1 MRGMTKGYS
10 LLMPKSVYAGEEA
23 PAKITEILK
32 REGAA
37 KAALFTDKSIVSL
50 GLAAPVE
57 AAIREAGT
65 ACVVFDDLASE
76 PTVYQADEVIRRFME
91 CGADFIVAVGG
102 GSVMDVAKLC
112 SVLAHSSYTVFDLL
126 ETPGAARKSVRSL
139 MIPTTAGTGSEA
151 TPNSIVCVPERELK
165 VGIVN
170 TDMIP
175 DYVVLDPGMIRNL
188 PLKIAAATGV
198 DALAH
203 AMECYTSNKATPFSD
218 LFSLKACQLILNN
231 IVKACRDPD
240 AVAEKTA
247 MLTAAFYGGV
257 AIANSGTTVVHALA
271 YPLGGKYHI
280 AHGLS
285 NAMLLA
291 PCMEYNKP
299 FCLDRLARIYDV
311 VFPGGDN
318 LSEEEKAGRMIDRLR
333 EIVTTLEI
341 PTDLKPYGV
350 SPRDLEDLVK
360 SGMEVQRL
368 LANNCRTVT
377 EEDARE
383 LYKQLL

>member
-1 MRGMTKGYS
+1 MTEKYS
-10 LLMPKSVYAGEEA
+10 LFMPKSVYAGGQA
-23 PAKITEILK
+23 TGKITEVLK
-32 REGAA
+32 QEHAA
-37 KAALFTDKSIVSL
+37 KVALFTDKSIISL
-50 GLAAPVE
+50 GLAAPVT
-57 AAIREAGT
+57 AAIREAE
-65 ACVVFDDLASE
+65 AECIVFDDLASE
-76 PTVYQADEVIRRFME
+76 PTVYQADDVIRRFMD

-102 GSVMDVAKLC
+102 GSVMDIAKLC
-112 SVLAHSSYTVFDLL
+112 SILAHSPYTIFDLL
-126 ETPGAARKSVRSL
+126 ETPGIARKSVRSL
-139 MIPTTAGTGSEA
+139 MVPTTAGTGSEA

-188 PLKIAAATGV
+188 PFKIAAATGI

-203 AMECYTSNKATPFSD
+203 AMECYTSNKATPFSN
-218 LFSLKACQLILNN
+218 LFSLKACELIFNN
-231 IVKACRDPD
+231 IVKACTDPD

-280 AHGLS
+280 AHGVS

-291 PCMEYNKP
+291 SCMEYNKP
-299 FCLDRLARIYDV
+299 YCSDRLAQIYDV
-311 VFPGGDN
+311 VCPGVND
-318 LSEEEKAGRMIDRLR
+318 LSMEAKADCIIKKLQ
-333 EIVTTLEI
+333 EIVATLKI

-350 SPRDLEDLVK
+350 TLDDLEDLVK

-368 LANNCRTVT
+368 LVNNCRPVT
-377 EEDARE
+377 AEDARE
-383 LYKQLL
+383 LYKKLL